1 MLPSQIL
8 QLIRTYAESSNISP
22 ASAARYAY
30 GSGDFYSRLVAG
42 CDITSRRATRV
53 IQWFS
58 DNWPVDLDWPA
69 DIPRPDPAK
78 DSPHILALAEKFG
91 IDLNKPEPESEKLVL
106 DDKGHLADPR
116 ALVERLAGHAVKVA
130 GDPEE
135 LIDRWMSTYYQVVA
149 NYADGGK
156 RAHTTPR
163 AGTMSFQIVTA
174 LVDVGDVRFAHHAT
188 KGQRILAKSNTPEAA

>member
-1 MLPSQIL
+1 MFTEHLLHLAKLHASKSGL
-8 QLIRTYAESSNISP
+8 ALSTLATYAAND
-22 ASAARYAY
+22 
-30 GSGDFYSRLVAG
+30 GGLFGRLKRGRDV
-42 CDITSRRATRV
+42 TSRRAERI

-106 DDKGHLADPR
+106 DDKGHLANPR
-116 ALVERLAGHAVKVA
+116 ALVERLAGHTVKVA
-130 GDPEE
+130 GDSQG
-135 LIDRWMSTYYQVVA
+135 LIDRWMSTYYQVIA
-149 NYADGGK
+149 HYGDGGK

-163 AGTMSFQIVTA
+163 AGTMSFGIVTA